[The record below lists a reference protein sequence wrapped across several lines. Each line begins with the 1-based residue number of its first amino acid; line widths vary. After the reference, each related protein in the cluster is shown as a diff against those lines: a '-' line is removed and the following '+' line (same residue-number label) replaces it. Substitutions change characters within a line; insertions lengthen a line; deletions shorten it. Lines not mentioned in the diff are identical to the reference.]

1 MLGIRIRLALF
12 FTLLVGITLALVGSA
27 TYQLLRRS
35 LIAEIERDVTRRAAA
50 FAASHATPY
59 YLDVF
64 AAPDVFLQVIDD
76 RGQPVAASGN
86 LGERVLPLS
95 EPMRAGGV
103 VEARV
108 GGRPLY
114 LTAAPL
120 GDGRYIIVAR
130 SPVTTYGALRQLRRL
145 LYTVTGVA
153 LVLTASLGWL
163 FAGVAVRPLAETNQ
177 RLRVFLAE
185 VAHEL
190 RAPLTLIL
198 SHLHLVGKTAGTDA
212 AVAGALGEIRG
223 ETERMARMI
232 TQLLILGR
240 ADAGAR
246 MAAGPVALA
255 EAVTEACRQGQRMTG
270 GVRFVAE
277 VEALRDVTVRGNAD
291 YLQQLFVILLDNA
304 FKYTPAGGEVRL
316 SAALARGRARV
327 TVADTGPGI
336 DPRDLPRI
344 FERFYRGH
352 NARGTSGAGLGL
364 AIARWI
370 AEQHH
375 GTIEAGPGPAGGAR
389 FVVTLPVIP
398 NS

>member
-1 MLGIRIRLALF
+1 MLGIRVRLALF

-35 LIAEIERDVTRRAAA
+35 LIAEIERDITRRASS

-95 EPMRAGGV
+95 DPMRAGGV

-120 GDGRYIIVAR
+120 GDGRLIIVAR
-130 SPVTTYGALRQLRRL
+130 SPVTIYGALRQLRRL
-145 LYTVTGVA
+145 LYAVTGAA
-153 LVLTASLGWL
+153 LVLTTSLGWL
-163 FAGVAVRPLAETNQ
+163 FAGVAVRPLAEANQ

-198 SHLHLVGKTAGTDA
+198 SHLHLVGKTAGGDA
-212 AVAGALGEIRG
+212 AVAGALGEIRA

-240 ADAGAR
+240 ADAGAQ
-246 MAAGPVALA
+246 MTAEPVALA
-255 EAVTEACRQGQRMTG
+255 EAVAEACRQGQRMTD

-277 VEALRDVTVRGNAD
+277 VDALRDVTVRGNAD
-291 YLQQLFVILLDNA
+291 YLQQLVVILLDNA

-316 SAALARGRARV
+316 SATLAGDRV
-327 TVADTGPGI
+327 RITVADTGPGI

-344 FERFYRGH
+344 FERFYRGQA
-352 NARGTSGAGLGL
+352 ARGTSGAGLGL

-370 AEQHH
+370 TEQHH
-375 GTIEAGPGPAGGAR
+375 GTIMADRGPAGGAR